1 MAKHKGDTTFKTKDI
16 KPYIDTYP
24 RTTNNI
30 ALRSDLSYGVA
41 LRLLLELE
49 KEGFIKNLSSGE
61 KHKISLWMLKIEREK
76 KKYGAIDKL

>member
-1 MAKHKGDTTFKTKDI
+1 MTEQPKKAEPKSVEI
-16 KPYIDTYP
+16 
-24 RTTNNI
+24 
-30 ALRSDLSYGVA
+30 
-41 LRLLLELE
+41 